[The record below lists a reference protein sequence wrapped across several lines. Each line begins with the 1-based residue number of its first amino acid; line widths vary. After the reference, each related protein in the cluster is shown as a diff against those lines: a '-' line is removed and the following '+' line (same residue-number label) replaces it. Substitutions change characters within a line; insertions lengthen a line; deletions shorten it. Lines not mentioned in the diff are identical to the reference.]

1 MDAAQIFSDISE
13 LSTPRPNGSRALER
27 TVDAVKSW
35 LEDKSIPVQA
45 QSFLLRPFFMELL
58 GLWLALAGLLL
69 VVAVLGRWRW
79 MGLVLALLTV
89 AVPVLE
95 IRLLVPV
102 VSAMVRQRAC
112 NLIVHIPGPQPR
124 CEAILCA
131 HMDSKTELLDHLQ
144 RQRLFRFGP
153 LAMGLALASGV
164 LITID
169 GLLPGGT
176 PQLAIR
182 WLAVLT
188 TLPVAAYGLGMGFHL
203 VGGRL
208 SSHPSRGAVDNG
220 AAVAVLLAM
229 AHRLKDGN
237 LRLDHTSVT
246 LLFTVGEE
254 AQMQGA
260 LAYVR
265 DRKAWPLP
273 TAVIN
278 LEVVGQNGR
287 FLLWDQDGTAMLRL
301 PNNRDLNLAL
311 SGAVRAVTGKP
322 AVQAPRISSDA
333 FAFLRQGVM
342 ATTLGS
348 LDAELEDGGL
358 HSARDKPSRLDP
370 QQLTK
375 TVEVLSRFLADLDAI
390 RGRAQN

>member
-35 LEDKSIPVQA
+35 LEDKSIRVQA

-69 VVAVLGRWRW
+69 VVAALGRWRW
-79 MGLVLALLTV
+79 MGLVLALMTV

-102 VSAMVRQRAC
+102 VSAMV
-112 NLIVHIPGPQPR
+112 
-124 CEAILCA
+124 
-131 HMDSKTELLDHLQ
+131 
-144 RQRLFRFGP
+144 
-153 LAMGLALASGV
+153 
-164 LITID
+164 
-169 GLLPGGT
+169 
-176 PQLAIR
+176 
-182 WLAVLT
+182 
-188 TLPVAAYGLGMGFHL
+188 
-203 VGGRL
+203 
-208 SSHPSRGAVDNG
+208 
-220 AAVAVLLAM
+220 
-229 AHRLKDGN
+229 
-237 LRLDHTSVT
+237 
-246 LLFTVGEE
+246 
-254 AQMQGA
+254 
-260 LAYVR
+260 
-265 DRKAWPLP
+265 
-273 TAVIN
+273 
-278 LEVVGQNGR
+278 
-287 FLLWDQDGTAMLRL
+287 RL

-358 HSARDKPSRLDP
+358 HSAKDKPSRVDP
-370 QQLTK
+370 QQLTR
-375 TVEVLSRFLADLDAI
+375 TVEVLSHFLADLDAI
-390 RGRAQN
+390 KGKAQNRAWARLGQTTVSGKAAWDRFRASRQVGILDHRDGSRSR